1 MAVDYAVIVLYL
13 AGMLAMGWWGMRRA
27 TSKSD
32 FLVAGRR
39 LGPVMYSGT
48 MAAIVLGGASTIG
61 GVGLGYRYGLSGA
74 WMVFT
79 IGLGLLALSVFFSAR
94 IARLKVYTVSE
105 MLDLRYGGS
114 AGIISGVVMWAYTLM
129 LAVTSTIAYATIFDV
144 LFGMDRT
151 LSIILGGAIVVAYST
166 LGGMWSIT
174 LTDMVQFVVKT
185 IGVLMLLLP
194 IAVIKAGG
202 FAAMKAQLPDD
213 YFAPLGIGGQT
224 VFTYVLIY
232 SFGMLIGQD
241 IWQRVFTARGDKVAR
256 LGGTAAGTY
265 CLFYALAGAVIG
277 TAAKVLYPHLG
288 SPDDAFAT
296 IVKDALPVGV
306 RGLVLAAA
314 LSAVMSTSSGAL
326 IACATVANNDI
337 WARVKRAAAV
347 RRRPA
352 AGESADGGRAA
363 PGTEHPGDASGTEAH
378 DRADGE
384 AYDQAHGEAHDE
396 AHDEV
401 RGNRVFILLMGLA
414 VIVIA
419 IALNNVVEALTL
431 AYNVLVGGL
440 LVPILGGLLWKRGN
454 AAGALASVAVGGLTV
469 IGLMISLGVLA
480 NEPIYYGLIA
490 SLVAYV
496 AVSLA
501 TEPTDPEVLTAW
513 RARLAGRPDGAV
525 EGDEPGSDEA
535 EGDDPES
542 DATGDTSVA
551 VARVLTPFS
560 ATGRA

>member
-27 TSKSD
+27 KSKSD

-39 LGPVMYSGT
+39 LGPAMYSGT

-144 LFGMDRT
+144 LFGLDRS
-151 LSIILGGAIVVAYST
+151 LSIVLGGAIVVAYST

-185 IGVLMLLLP
+185 IGVLLLLLP

-202 FAAMKAQLPDD
+202 FAEMKAQLPDD

-241 IWQRVFTARGDKVAR
+241 IWQRVFTARSDKVAR

-265 CLFYALAGAVIG
+265 CLAYALAGAVIG

-326 IACATVANNDI
+326 IACATVAHNDI
-337 WARVKRAAAV
+337 WARVKGIAAM
-347 RRRPA
+347 RRKPDPGDSGA
-352 AGESADGGRAA
+352 APTADGAGERAEA
-363 PGTEHPGDASGTEAH
+363 P
-378 DRADGE
+378 
-384 AYDQAHGEAHDE
+384 
-396 AHDEV
+396 DEV
-401 RGNRVFILLMGLA
+401 RGNRAFILLMGLA

-419 IALNNVVEALTL
+419 LALNNVVEALTL

-440 LVPILGGLLWKRGN
+440 LVPILGGLLWKRGT

-469 IGLMISLGVLA
+469 IGLMVSLGVLA
-480 NEPIYYGLIA
+480 NEPIYYGLLA

-496 AVSLA
+496 GVSLA
-501 TEPTDPEVLTAW
+501 TPPTDAAVLAAW
-513 RARLAGRPDGAV
+513 RARLAGHSDGV
-525 EGDEPGSDEA
+525 PEGE
-535 EGDDPES
+535 PES
-542 DATGDTSVA
+542 DTAGSVA
-551 VARVLTPFS
+551 S
-560 ATGRA
+560 ALRPPSAAGRA

>member
-27 TSKSD
+27 KSKSE

-39 LGPVMYSGT
+39 LGPAMYSGT

-61 GVGLGYRYGLSGA
+61 GVGLGYQYGLSGA

-79 IGLGLLALSVFFSAR
+79 IGIGLLALSIFFSAR

-151 LSIILGGAIVVAYST
+151 LSIVLGGVIVVAYST

-185 IGVLMLLLP
+185 IGVLLLLLP
-194 IAVIKAGG
+194 IAVVKAGG
-202 FAAMKAQLPDD
+202 FAEMRDRLPDD

-265 CLFYALAGAVIG
+265 CLVYAVAGAVIG

-296 IVKDALPVGV
+296 IVKDALPIGV

-337 WARVKRAAAV
+337 WSRVKGFVAA
-347 RRRPA
+347 R
-352 AGESADGGRAA
+352 RAA
-363 PGTEHPGDASGTEAH
+363 PDGPDAGREPAEGPDAEA
-378 DRADGE
+378 AG
-384 AYDQAHGEAHDE
+384 GS
-396 AHDEV
+396 DEV
-401 RGNRVFILLMGLA
+401 RDNRLFILIMGIA

-440 LVPILGGLLWKRGN
+440 LVPILGGLLWKRGT
-454 AAGALASVAVGGLTV
+454 ATGALASVAVGGVTV
-469 IGLMISLGVLA
+469 IGLMASLGVLA
-480 NEPIYYGLIA
+480 NEPIYYGLLA
-490 SLVAYV
+490 SLVTYV

-501 TEPTDPEVLTAW
+501 SKPTDPAVLTAW
-513 RARLAGRPDGAV
+513 RARLAGEPAPEDDGTEEPAPSSAV
-525 EGDEPGSDEA
+525 HGA
-535 EGDDPES
+535 
-542 DATGDTSVA
+542 
-551 VARVLTPFS
+551 
-560 ATGRA
+560 

>member
-61 GVGLGYRYGLSGA
+61 GVGLGYQYGLSGA

-185 IGVLMLLLP
+185 IGVLLLLLP

-265 CLFYALAGAVIG
+265 CLAYALAGAVIG
-277 TAAKVLYPHLG
+277 TAAKVLYPRLG

-352 AGESADGGRAA
+352 PGEFAGAGRA
-363 PGTEHPGDASGTEAH
+363 PGAERTGNGTGAHSDRSGTEAH
-378 DRADGE
+378 HA
-384 AYDQAHGEAHDE
+384 AHDE
-396 AHDEV
+396 PHDEV

-419 IALNNVVEALTL
+419 IALNDVVEALTL

-469 IGLMISLGVLA
+469 IGLMVWLGVLA

-501 TEPTDPEVLTAW
+501 TEPTDPQVLTAW
-513 RARLAGRPDGAV
+513 RARLAGRPDGAA
-525 EGDEPGSDEA
+525 D
-535 EGDDPES
+535 GDDPES
-542 DATGDTSVA
+542 EDPEDDEAGDTSVA
-551 VARVLTPFS
+551 VARVLTFFPV
-560 ATGRA
+560 TGRA